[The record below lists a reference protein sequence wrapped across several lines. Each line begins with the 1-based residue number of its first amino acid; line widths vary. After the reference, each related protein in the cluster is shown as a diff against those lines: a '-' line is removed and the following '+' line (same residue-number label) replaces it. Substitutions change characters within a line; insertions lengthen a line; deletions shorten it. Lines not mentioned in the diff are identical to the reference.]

1 MECLSLNQPYTE
13 LLVSGKKTLEL
24 RKWNA
29 NFRGKFLINASKNID
44 KERSESLGIDYNM
57 LTRGAIIG
65 TVVLY
70 DVKQYNHKTEFEI
83 DKNKHYADIKK
94 FGSCKYGFMVK
105 NSDRL
110 SPIPYLGQLKFF
122 EVEYPVRF

>member
-13 LLVSGKKTLEL
+13 LLVSGKKTIEL

-83 DKNKHYADIKK
+83 DKNKYYADIKK

-110 SPIPYLGQLKFF
+110 SQIPYLGQLKFF